1 MEQTSAEIDNIRVEK
16 QKELAELVQTQSI
29 VMQEYGDISI
39 EIAKLELKRQEVRQI
54 LIKSRARI
62 KILTIEIDGLKSK
75 FFSARHSGL

>member
-1 MEQTSAEIDNIRVEK
+1 MEQTSVEIDNIRVGK
-16 QKELAELVQTQSI
+16 QKELTELVQSQSI

-39 EIAKLELKRQEVRQI
+39 EIAKLELKRQEVRQV

-75 FFSARHSGL
+75 FFSARNSGL